1 MSRKRRVIDKHSK
14 KKQNVLVV
22 AVEGETEANY
32 IKFVKSVYR
41 KNIKI
46 DIIKKNSIKS
56 VNSFL
61 KRYASEK
68 GIYESELVLIYDLEN
83 DAKEYN
89 KFITNGKLRHPET
102 YLSQPCIEY
111 YFLLHESSFKGG
123 CNLNINAID
132 ALKKLERVFPN
143 YCKGLRFN
151 WESEGVT
158 KDQLDFAISK
168 SVQQFSSLDDSTFSM
183 LGIFINKYLK
193 DK

>member
-14 KKQNVLVV
+14 KEQNVLVV

-46 DIIKKNSIKS
+46 DSIKKNSIKS

-68 GIYESELVLIYDLEN
+68 GICESELVLIYDLEN

-111 YFLLHESSFKGG
+111 YFFTPR
-123 CNLNINAID
+123 I
-132 ALKKLERVFPN
+132 VFQ
-143 YCKGLRFN
+143 R
-151 WESEGVT
+151 WV
-158 KDQLDFAISK
+158 
-168 SVQQFSSLDDSTFSM
+168 
-183 LGIFINKYLK
+183 
-193 DK
+193 